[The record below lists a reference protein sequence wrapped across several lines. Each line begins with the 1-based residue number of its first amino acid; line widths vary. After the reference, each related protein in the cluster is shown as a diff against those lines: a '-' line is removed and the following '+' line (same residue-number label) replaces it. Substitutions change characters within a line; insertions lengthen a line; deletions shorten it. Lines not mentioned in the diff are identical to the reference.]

1 MEKKGDLMNILL
13 KATENKLL
21 IEFQCIFLEIIKLF
35 QIALTINYFNSAI
48 LTSSDERFFFFFR
61 IETRLTDP

>member
-21 IEFQCIFLEIIKLF
+21 IAFQCIFLEVIKLF
-35 QIALTINYFNSAI
+35 QIALTINYFNSTNYFNI
-48 LTSSDERFFFFFR
+48 
-61 IETRLTDP
+61 I